1 MCVVHICRY
10 ASPTINL
17 VYPFIQKL
25 FTETQEYIAFKI
37 FIIYIASGIDGE
49 DFLEFELHEIS
60 QLIPRFKIRKRFLS
74 AWSEITNMVCI

>member
-60 QLIPRFKIRKRFLS
+60 QSNVTNLFFKLQNLTNKLS
-74 AWSEITNMVCI
+74 